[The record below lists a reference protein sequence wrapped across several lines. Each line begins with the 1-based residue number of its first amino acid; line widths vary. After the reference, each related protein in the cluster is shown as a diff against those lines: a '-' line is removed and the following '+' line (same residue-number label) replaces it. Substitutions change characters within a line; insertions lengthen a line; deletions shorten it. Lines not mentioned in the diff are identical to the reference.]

1 MEFQVNMTEII
12 LGVISFCGIMISS
25 IFSFLSHRNAKQAN
39 NAVNGVGPD
48 KPRIYDIATSNYIKI
63 KKIEER
69 QRELIEWKNSYKDS
83 PWSTGEC
90 VRKWL
95 EMYELSSKKLNSDDS
110 DDSNSTT
117 K

>member
-12 LGVISFCGIMISS
+12 VGIISFCGIMISS
-25 IFSFLSHRNAKQAN
+25 IFSFLSHVNAKQAN
-39 NAVNGVGPD
+39 KAVNGVGPN
-48 KPRIYDIATSNYIKI
+48 KPRIYDITMSNYNKI

-69 QRELIEWKNSYKDS
+69 QRELIAWKDSYKDS
-83 PWSTGEC
+83 PWSTGEG

-95 EMYELSSKKLNSDDS
+95 EMYEPSPRKLNSDDS
-110 DDSNSTT
+110 SSTT

>member
-69 QRELIEWKNSYKDS
+69 QRELIEWKDSYKDS
-83 PWSTGEC
+83 PWSTGEG